1 MKNIVQKFVSKYV
14 EENAIYKTNEDE
26 IEARIEFNRQ
36 RQFLER
42 SIDGLKKTI
51 KLLETKN
58 DSHHLIME
66 ENSRLLEEIDGFR
79 KDASTFFTKY
89 NNLKSSIPKMDSKNS
104 LLSN

>member
-1 MKNIVQKFVSKYV
+1 V
-14 EENAIYKTNEDE
+14 EENAVYGTNKDE

-51 KLLETKN
+51 KWLEVKN
-58 DSHHLIME
+58 DSHHLVME

-79 KDASTFFTKY
+79 KEASTYFTKY
-89 NNLKSSIPKMDSKNS
+89 NNLKSSIPKMDSENS
-104 LLSN
+104 LLSDN